1 MYSPMGA
8 KRKWNLVILDNLIS
22 VYYTHIILLTYW
34 PDPPL
39 GQVPLMSRLFVLH
52 RVGVKGQPAH
62 VGRLNKPEVERGG
75 GHPVQHGLRQ
85 M

>member
-8 KRKWNLVILDNLIS
+8 EKMEFCNVLLDLHLYNI
-22 VYYTHIILLTYW
+22 LTYG

-52 RVGVKGQPAH
+52 RVSVKGQPAH
-62 VGRLNKPEVERGG
+62 VGRLNKPEVERRG